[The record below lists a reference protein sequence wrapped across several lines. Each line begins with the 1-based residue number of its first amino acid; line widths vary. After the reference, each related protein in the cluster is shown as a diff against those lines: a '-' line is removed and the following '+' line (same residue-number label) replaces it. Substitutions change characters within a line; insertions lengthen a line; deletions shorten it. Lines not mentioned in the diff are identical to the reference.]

1 MPEPELGLADRRFRH
16 GWLTCDVKSRHDV
29 QSSGGTVSVSLGAR
43 PGDPSRLEDT
53 LWHLGGAIAELRAR
67 GSSFDLTDVERD
79 HVVALVSQWASTGVT
94 THPDIAIQ
102 SEMRSFSLWALEG
115 LVPILSR
122 VEIPVSIGEL
132 LFKKLKEL
140 TESGTPAFGPVGGLV
155 RVMPHRAIE
164 LASWLRTGLA
174 SGNRD
179 MASGA
184 LSGLA
189 AWMHLSIN
197 SDPSVQSPP
206 EDVLRELGL
215 IIAARRKES
224 LSEALQVARQM
235 FDHGSD
241 DQWGVILNSTLE
253 GLDYLAEELRYDGE
267 HDDSDVPN
275 LRWRC
280 AQLASSMAQG
290 GFHCRPA
297 VARWLEAAATD
308 PFPEVRNVVV
318 ANPVGPA

>member
-1 MPEPELGLADRRFRH
+1 
-16 GWLTCDVKSRHDV
+16 
-29 QSSGGTVSVSLGAR
+29 
-43 PGDPSRLEDT
+43 
-53 LWHLGGAIAELRAR
+53 
-67 GSSFDLTDVERD
+67 
-79 HVVALVSQWASTGVT
+79 
-94 THPDIAIQ
+94 
-102 SEMRSFSLWALEG
+102 
-115 LVPILSR
+115 
-122 VEIPVSIGEL
+122 
-132 LFKKLKEL
+132 
-140 TESGTPAFGPVGGLV
+140 
-155 RVMPHRAIE
+155 
-164 LASWLRTGLA
+164 
-174 SGNRD
+174 
-179 MASGA
+179 
-184 LSGLA
+184 
-189 AWMHLSIN
+189 MHLSIN

-206 EDVLRELGL
+206 EDLLRELGL

-318 ANPVGPA
+318 ANPVGPV